1 MEPKQALQNLYQAA
15 RLSRL
20 TADEHEAVNESVRV
34 LKKYL
39 EVDLEN

>member
-20 TADEHEAVNESVRV
+20 TADEHEAIAESAKV
-34 LKKYL
+34 LSKL
-39 EVDLEN
+39 VEPDVSE